1 MISALFLLLQLLTI
15 KRQKNEVKR
24 KPWSKNEKTLKT
36 LKKKRQ
42 QTKPSQFGRREVIS
56 PLFHA
61 MNETKCMRILSVHRK
76 LSVLERCPYGEIRLY
91 LVIFIMCGSFLILC
105 TADKIHLLLEVDCV
119 KVVMAIVIK
128 TKYDALNTLVWSHL
142 EHNWTIN

>member
-1 MISALFLLLQLLTI
+1 M
-15 KRQKNEVKR
+15 
-24 KPWSKNEKTLKT
+24 KT

-61 MNETKCMRILSVHRK
+61 MNETECMRILSIHRK
-76 LSVLERCPYGEIRLY
+76 LSVLERYGEIRLY

-128 TKYDALNTLVWSHL
+128 TKNDALNTLVWSHL
-142 EHNWTIN
+142 EHNRAIN